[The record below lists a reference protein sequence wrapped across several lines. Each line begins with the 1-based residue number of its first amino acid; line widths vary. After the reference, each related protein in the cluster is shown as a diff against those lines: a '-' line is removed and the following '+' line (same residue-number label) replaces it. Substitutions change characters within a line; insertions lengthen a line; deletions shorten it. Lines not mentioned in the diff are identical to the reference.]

1 VTVEKTFAKM
11 RRTSLLSAA
20 PPCNIFGDCIS
31 RVTIGMM
38 GSNRQSL
45 IDLLPRAALALAG
58 LVLFAPSS
66 ARADCATH
74 LPSLSGF
81 NLPFAEDHV
90 DGRRAAAPS
99 SAPASESPAPKPCS
113 GPLCH
118 KHDPLPYSPMP
129 APAPVSSG
137 GQEWGCLSR
146 FHLSLFSPHGELLR
160 DDARVHA
167 VRRTADVFHP
177 PRTSSCPI

>member
-1 VTVEKTFAKM
+1 M
-11 RRTSLLSAA
+11 GRTSLLFVSS
-20 PPCNIFGDCIS
+20 PCTIFGDCIS

-38 GSNRQSL
+38 GSNRRTL

-90 DGRRAAAPS
+90 DGRAPPRRLP
-99 SAPASESPAPKPCS
+99 APASETPAPKPCS

-129 APAPVSSG
+129 APAPDSSG
-137 GQEWGCLSR
+137 GQEWGCISR
-146 FHLSLFSPHGELLR
+146 FHLSLFSPHGDLLR
-160 DDARVHA
+160 DDARRSRCSPH
-167 VRRTADVFHP
+167 RRRISPSAHFILSNL
-177 PRTSSCPI
+177 RSF